1 MEPYIQRW
9 VQRAKTPAARV
20 IIPSAIVLAAAVAFT
35 FFAGNFRVDTTVG
48 RGSAGTMIILRG
60 IANSENPRGQL
71 DDESALE
78 YARRLGYRGEVLDV
92 AGDNSGQVRMALD
105 RIRGD
110 ENVTAIY
117 GFSGGGYNAKRIWGE
132 LNAAHVESGLA
143 GIWNDMNEPATGNIP
158 AGRMRFGHGAD
169 AHERFHNQYA
179 LLMAMEMR
187 APWEFGVRLTL
198 RRANWK
204 RTSLMN
210 DGLPTSCQLTARD

>member
-78 YARRLGYRGEVLDV
+78 YARRLGYQGEVLDV

-132 LNAAHVESGLA
+132 LN
-143 GIWNDMNEPATGNIP
+143 PAERKQIDKVVVIGAPGVGKADFPGSPDVLIRQDPP
-158 AGRMRFGHGAD
+158 AGHMAGPK
-169 AHERFHNQYA
+169 A
-179 LLMAMEMR
+179 LLD
-187 APWEFGVRLTL
+187 
-198 RRANWK
+198 
-204 RTSLMN
+204 SL
-210 DGLPTSCQLTARD
+210 DRS